1 MIYWSLYLV
10 ITIAGSG
17 LDDQYLSI
25 ASFDN
30 RIACESA
37 TKFNNELI
45 VQFDTTDIHLR
56 CLKTDEPVINEL
68 TKIKASVMAPVSTQ
82 PSDVP

>member
-45 VQFDTTDIHLR
+45 VEFDTTDIHLR
-56 CLKTDEPVINEL
+56 CLKTDGPVINEL
-68 TKIKASVMAPVSTQ
+68 TELKETAKLGN
-82 PSDVP
+82 

>member
-1 MIYWSLYLV
+1 LIYWSLFLV
-10 ITIAGSG
+10 ASAANEGSS
-17 LDDQYLSI
+17 DSNYVAI

-68 TKIKASVMAPVSTQ
+68 TKIKEATELGN
-82 PSDVP
+82 

>member
-17 LDDQYLSI
+17 LDDQYVGI

-45 VQFDTTDIHLR
+45 VQFNTTDIHLR
-56 CLKTDEPVINEL
+56 CLKADGPVINEL
-68 TKIKASVMAPVSTQ
+68 TKLKETAKLGH
-82 PSDVP
+82 

>member
-1 MIYWSLYLV
+1 MIYWSLFLV
-10 ITIAGSG
+10 VSAANAGSA
-17 LDDQYLSI
+17 DSSYVAI
-25 ASFDN
+25 ESFDN

-45 VQFDTTDIHLR
+45 VKFDTTDIHLR

-68 TKIKASVMAPVSTQ
+68 TNLKETAVLGN
-82 PSDVP
+82 

>member
-1 MIYWSLYLV
+1 LGVGYTMIYWSLYLV

-17 LDDQYLSI
+17 LDDQYLGI

-45 VQFDTTDIHLR
+45 VKFDTTNIHLR
-56 CLKTDEPVINEL
+56 CLKTDGTVINEL
-68 TKIKASVMAPVSTQ
+68 TKLKKTTELGN
-82 PSDVP
+82 

>member
-17 LDDQYLSI
+17 LDDQYVGI

-30 RIACESA
+30 RIACDSA

-56 CLKTDEPVINEL
+56 CLKTDGPVINEL
-68 TKIKASVMAPVSTQ
+68 TKLKEAAKLGN
-82 PSDVP
+82 